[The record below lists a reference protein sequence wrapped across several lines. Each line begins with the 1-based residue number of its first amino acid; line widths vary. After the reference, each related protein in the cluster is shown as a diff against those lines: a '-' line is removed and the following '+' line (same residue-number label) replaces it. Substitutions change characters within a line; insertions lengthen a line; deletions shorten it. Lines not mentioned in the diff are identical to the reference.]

1 MLEGEAK
8 LDSWRAE
15 RTGFPE
21 VVFGPGKSA
30 EQVAAIMRKMAGN
43 EQVVMATR
51 IAPEARP
58 PAPCPV
64 LDLMARLFGSDDRV
78 AMAIRNPRHGVC
90 LGVRACSAADQ
101 VSGLQHVHAR
111 PVEPAFRTAQGR
123 MCVVGAVRA
132 VSRRMRLRSFSVP
145 ARAER
150 RRAHC
155 ASNTEALGRMPQVA
169 AAVRALL
176 PDIEYSAQ
184 ARVLT
189 LRGAQ
194 GGRRKQRR
202 LPGAPHAARVMI
214 QLGFVA
220 ADPSLP
226 VWAEL

>member
-1 MLEGEAK
+1 MCMRALLSPLSGQHRAACV
-8 LDSWRAE
+8 SWE
-15 RTGFPE
+15 L
-21 VVFGPGKSA
+21 
-30 EQVAAIMRKMAGN
+30 
-43 EQVVMATR
+43 
-51 IAPEARP
+51 
-58 PAPCPV
+58 CV
-64 LDLMARLFGSDDRV
+64 L
-78 AMAIRNPRHGVC
+78 
-90 LGVRACSAADQ
+90 SAA
-101 VSGLQHVHAR
+101 G
-111 PVEPAFRTAQGR
+111 
-123 MCVVGAVRA
+123 CVCG
-132 VSRRMRLRSFSVP
+132 SFSVP

-176 PDIEYSAQ
+176 PDVEYSAQ

>member
-132 VSRRMRLRSFSVP
+132 VSRRMRLRLLLC
-145 ARAER
+145 AGACRA
-150 RRAHC
+150 
-155 ASNTEALGRMPQVA
+155 PQG
-169 AAVRALL
+169 
-176 PDIEYSAQ
+176 
-184 ARVLT
+184 T
-189 LRGAQ
+189 LCFKHRGAW
-194 GGRRKQRR
+194 
-202 LPGAPHAARVMI
+202 PHAAGGGGGARAAAGHRV
-214 QLGFVA
+214 QRAGARAHATRRPGWPPQA
-220 ADPSLP
+220 APPAGCAACGPGHDSAGLRSC
-226 VWAEL
+226 